1 MPKDVRQ
8 VDICWPLG
16 RTVQE
21 TENGLCHRQRK
32 GYALASSVPP
42 TWSDRGDRSWSAGQ
56 VELHV
61 DKLTGLRLS
70 ADCSKAHEQK
80 TLRIARWPGL
90 ATPWLSIGLREKS
103 SIPALSGDCTED
115 ALAAMETIQI
125 DGPAEKSTLARAPNS
140 TQAVSAEFRA
150 LGTQQKVMWL
160 VNGQWVA
167 DTQANQIFVLKFDT
181 PGLQR
186 ITALTD
192 AGAWDEMSL
201 FVLK

>member
-1 MPKDVRQ
+1 MADKKSIIEFPCNFPIKIIGKNTLDFSREIMEITKKHFPDSPDEAILSKKSQ
-8 VDICWPLG
+8 HGNYLSITI
-16 RTVQE
+16 TVYV
-21 TENGLCHRQRK
+21 H
-32 GYALASSVPP
+32 
-42 TWSDRGDRSWSAGQ
+42 D
-56 VELHV
+56 
-61 DKLTGLRLS
+61 
-70 ADCSKAHEQK
+70 QK

-90 ATPWLSIGLREKS
+90 TTPWLSMSLREKS
-103 SIPALSGDCTED
+103 SIPALSEDCIED

-140 TQAVSAEFRA
+140 IQAVSAEFRA

-167 DTQANQIFVLKFDT
+167 DTQANQLFVMKFDT
-181 PGLQR
+181 PGWQR